1 MRILIVSDAWYPQ
14 VNGVVRALDTTAL
27 HVRQLGHEVS
37 VLGPDRFRTVPLPTY
52 NEIRLAL
59 CTRRSVGR
67 LIEKAAPD
75 AVHIATEGP
84 LGWAARSWLKARGLP
99 FTTSF
104 HTMFPTYVRLRTGI
118 PEPVGFAVVRHFH
131 EAGVRTLVSTPT
143 LAALLRRQGFTKVA
157 QWPRGVDT
165 AQFRPVKPV
174 ALAGDGP
181 ILMYVGRIAVE
192 KNLEAFLS
200 LDVPGTKYMVGDG
213 PQRAELER
221 RFPEVRFTGVKHG
234 DELVAHFCAA
244 DAFVFPSL
252 TDTLGLVMLESLGC
266 GVPVAGYPVQGPLD
280 VVADSGA
287 GVLHEDLA
295 EAVHGALRVDRSRC
309 RPRAL
314 EFSWHKSARI
324 FVDLLEAVSE
334 HRAGSP

>member
-14 VNGVVRALDTTAL
+14 VNGVVRALDTTAR
-27 HVRQLGHEVS
+27 HAETLGHEVT

-59 CTRRSVGR
+59 CSRRSVGR
-67 LIEKAAPD
+67 IIERAAPD

-84 LGWAARSWLKARGLP
+84 LGWAARSWMKSRGLP

-104 HTMFPTYVRLRTGI
+104 HTMFPLYVRVRTGI
-118 PEPVGFAVVRHFH
+118 PESVSFAVVRHFH

-143 LAALLRRQGFTKVA
+143 LESLLRSKGFTKVA
-157 QWPRGVDT
+157 RWPRGVDT
-165 AQFRPVKPV
+165 ELFRPVEAV
-174 ALAGDGP
+174 RLEGEGP

-221 RFPEVRFTGVKHG
+221 NFPEAQFTGVKHG

-252 TDTLGLVMLESLGC
+252 TDTLGLVMLEALGC

-287 GVLHEDLA
+287 GALHEDLA
-295 EAVHGALRVDRSRC
+295 EAVHGALRVDRSLC

-314 EFSWHKSARI
+314 EFSWSTSARI
-324 FVDLLEAVSE
+324 FVEMLEPFSKEYAES
-334 HRAGSP
+334 A

>member
-14 VNGVVRALDTTAL
+14 VNGVVRALDTTAR
-27 HVRQLGHEVS
+27 HVEQLGHEVS
-37 VLGPDRFRTVPLPTY
+37 VLGPNRFRTVPLPTY

-67 LIEKAAPD
+67 MIDQARPD

-84 LGWAARSWLKARGLP
+84 LGWAARGWLKARGLP

-104 HTMFPTYVRLRTGI
+104 HTMFPVYVRVRTGI
-118 PEPVGFAVVRHFH
+118 PESVSFAVIRRFH
-131 EAGVRTLVSTPT
+131 SAGVRMLVSTPT
-143 LAALLRRQGFTKVA
+143 LAALLRSHGFGNVA

-165 AQFRPVKPV
+165 DQFRPIE
-174 ALAGDGP
+174 AAGLDGEGP

-200 LDVPGTKYMVGDG
+200 LEVPGTKYMVGDG

-221 RFPEVRFTGVKHG
+221 KFPDVRFTGVKHG

-244 DAFVFPSL
+244 DVFVFPSL
-252 TDTLGLVMLESLGC
+252 TETLGLVMLEALGC
-266 GVPVAGYPVQGPLD
+266 GVPVAAYPVQGPLD

-287 GVLHEDLA
+287 GVLHEDLG
-295 EAVHGALRVDRSRC
+295 EAIRGALRLDRATC

-314 EFSWHKSARI
+314 QFSWNNSARI
-324 FVDLLEAVSE
+324 FVDLLE
-334 HRAGSP
+334 RFT